1 MKGLVRK
8 NAFRKKKNPVH
19 LPTSEPRITR
29 SMNKAK
35 PTSTSAPTSPSE
47 VMLNRS
53 QNLQNILRPTA
64 PLVPESILIGPRVQ
78 VIPPPPRRSSR
89 NENKEKP
96 DYKRLN
102 KYGKQLIQY

>member
-1 MKGLVRK
+1 MRRHKTANVQ
-8 NAFRKKKNPVH
+8 
-19 LPTSEPRITR
+19 SEPRVTR
-29 SMNKAK
+29 YMVGSNRYAS
-35 PTSTSAPTSPSE
+35 TSTPTSPSE

-102 KYGKQLIQY
+102 KYGKQLIQYILDLFFP